1 MGFSSGLYI
10 FRLYTACFKKIFNLQ
25 ESYVQLT
32 MLEEH
37 LKTGSILKAME
48 RSVHSARFCF
58 AEFFYRSGQM
68 QNVEYAL
75 LDTWYKFLSNT
86 EVTGFDLDADMIFYL
101 QTDPEIAMQRVLKRA
116 RPEEK
121 KISMDFL
128 QGLHRLH
135 EDWLI
140 YGNSTAHAPVPA
152 PT

>member
-1 MGFSSGLYI
+1 
-10 FRLYTACFKKIFNLQ
+10 
-25 ESYVQLT
+25 
-32 MLEEH
+32 
-37 LKTGSILKAME
+37 
-48 RSVHSARFCF
+48 
-58 AEFFYRSGQM
+58 M